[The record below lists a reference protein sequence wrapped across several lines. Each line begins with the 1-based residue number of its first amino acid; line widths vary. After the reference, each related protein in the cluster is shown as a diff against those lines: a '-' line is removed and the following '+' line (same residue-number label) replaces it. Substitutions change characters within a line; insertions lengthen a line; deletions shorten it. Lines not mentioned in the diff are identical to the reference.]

1 MMGTRER
8 RKRELEARE
17 QLFLDTARSLI
28 RKEGLLTLQMAR
40 LARACDYATGTL
52 YQHFSSKEDLLVAL
66 ATQRLREHCG
76 LFCRVAT
83 WSAGSRERMFALI
96 VADEYFS
103 RRHATYSRLMQ
114 YVFTEVVWETATP
127 ERRAGLTAEL
137 EPAVNAING
146 VVEQAIGRGEVDAGT
161 LSTHELMLGPWAL
174 CHGMQSLLQTRGML
188 NQLAIAVP
196 RRALYVQAHILLN
209 GMNWQ
214 PLFDVG
220 DEAALT
226 AMVERIERELLT

>member
-66 ATQRLREHCG
+66 ATQRLREHCE
-76 LFCRVAT
+76 LFWRVAT
-83 WSAGSRERMFALI
+83 WSAGSRVRMFALI

-114 YVFTEVVWETATP
+114 YVFAEVVWETATP
-127 ERRAGLTAEL
+127 ERRAGLTVAL

-146 VVEQAIGRGEVDAGT
+146 VVEQAIGR
-161 LSTHELMLGPWAL
+161 
-174 CHGMQSLLQTRGML
+174 
-188 NQLAIAVP
+188 
-196 RRALYVQAHILLN
+196 
-209 GMNWQ
+209 
-214 PLFDVG
+214 
-220 DEAALT
+220 
-226 AMVERIERELLT
+226 